1 MKKLLVILLLAFF
14 TVGITSCAEDFND
27 TDPIAPE
34 ISNTIDVPNNQESG
48 KNDRRKRTRTKPGT
62 STSTRG

>member
-14 TVGITSCAEDFND
+14 TVGITSCAEDFTE

-34 ISNTIDVPNNQESG
+34 ISNVVDGPDNGESE
-48 KNDRRKRTRTKPGT
+48 KKRKTRVRKMVKTG
-62 STSTRG
+62 S

>member
-27 TDPIAPE
+27 TDPVIPE
-34 ISNTIDVPNNQESG
+34 ISNTVDGPDGEESG
-48 KNDRRKRTRTKPGT
+48 KKDRRKR
-62 STSTRG
+62 STPMVGKKRG

>member
-27 TDPIAPE
+27 TDPIVPE
-34 ISNTIDVPNNQESG
+34 ISNVVDGPDEVESTVD
-48 KNDRRKRTRTKPGT
+48 KRKRRTRPKAIA
-62 STSTRG
+62 SRG

>member
-34 ISNTIDVPNNQESG
+34 ISNTIDGPDEG
-48 KNDRRKRTRTKPGT
+48 KSTAKRKTRVRKAVRTDG
-62 STSTRG
+62 